1 MASFRTHDLVNSV
14 THFQQIKS
22 NFSLV
27 VKKLFCERE
36 FRVLFQH
43 LSFEVTNQE
52 LIWVSGCNGAGKSSL
67 LRALVGINTDI
78 EGTVFWNNCAIE
90 SSEDFRQN
98 LLYIGHQSGVKA
110 ALTAEENLAWLLDC
124 ACRPERFY
132 SSTSIQ
138 QALNNL
144 NLGPFIKKPAS
155 ELSAGQKRRIALA
168 RLWMENCALWVL
180 DEPFTALDT
189 EGIEQVKERIV
200 EHVNQGGA
208 VVFTTHQMPEFN
220 YDLKQVH
227 LTPCELNANHVLGK
241 ELEQV
246 T

>member
-1 MASFRTHDLVNSV
+1 MNSV
-14 THFQQIKS
+14 THSQHIKP

-27 VKKLFCERE
+27 VKQLFCERE
-36 FRVLFQH
+36 FRVLFQQ
-43 LSFEVTNQE
+43 LSFEVKNQD

-78 EGTVFWNNCAIE
+78 EGEVQWNDCSIE
-90 SSEDFRQN
+90 KSEDFRHN

-124 ACRPERFY
+124 ACRPKPSY

-138 QALNNL
+138 QALNHL
-144 NLGPFIKKPAS
+144 KLGPFINKPAA

-168 RLWMENCALWVL
+168 RLWLEDCALWVL
-180 DEPFTALDT
+180 DEPFTALDA

-200 EHVNQGGA
+200 EHVHQGGA
-208 VVFTTHQMPEFN
+208 VVFTTHQMPEFH
-220 YDLKQVH
+220 YKLKQVH
-227 LTPCELNANHVLGK
+227 LTPSELSPINAQQDQ
-241 ELEQV
+241 ELESGNLRC
-246 T
+246 TL